1 MNTTQHALNISLS
14 IDRLADNV
22 KAEAALRIHLNPDI
36 DEPDIML
43 PTNIDALR
51 EVVRHATALTILR
64 IRQFVTASDIASG
77 GRTVNIGMR
86 VPESMKLMEPRRIRH
101 IVEQSV
107 TATALKRCLEGISPI
122 DPLDTITAAPAD
134 IDSINGP

>member
-43 PTNIDALR
+43 PSNIDALR
-51 EVVRHATALTILR
+51 EAVR
-64 IRQFVTASDIASG
+64 
-77 GRTVNIGMR
+77 
-86 VPESMKLMEPRRIRH
+86 RRH
-101 IVEQSV
+101 
-107 TATALKRCLEGISPI
+107 
-122 DPLDTITAAPAD
+122 
-134 IDSINGP
+134 

>member
-64 IRQFVTASDIASG
+64 IRRFVTASDIASG

-86 VPESMKLMEPRRIRH
+86 VPESMKLMEPRQIRH

-107 TATALKRCLEGISPI
+107 TATALKRCFEGISPI